1 MGIRRGSISTPII
14 ADGLVFNMD
23 AANRASF
30 LPIASNTQGIN
41 TINPSQKINSAT
53 SDIFNS
59 SEVVPSL
66 VFGGVDDYM
75 TLSSGLTVSSFTVD
89 LWLKTDHVNDE
100 GSQNAYVDNLTGG
113 TGFFKFF
120 SFGQL
125 GSNNMRL
132 SNYHGAPISDFAL
145 STDELNDD
153 IWHNCIIT
161 FENETLKSY
170 IDGVSDKTVT
180 GLSNWSTSTLNTVG
194 RYYTAGIRYYTGTIG
209 SFRVYNRTLS
219 ANEVLHNYNAL
230 KSRFE

>member
-1 MGIRRGSISTPII
+1 MDFGNINTNII
-14 ADGLVFNMD
+14 KSGLVFNMD

-75 TLSSGLTVSSFTVD
+75 TLSSGLTVSSFTTD
-89 LWLKTDHVNDE
+89 MWIKTDHVNNE
-100 GSQNAYVDNLTGG
+100 GSQNLYTDNLTGG

-120 SFGQL
+120 SL
-125 GSNNMRL
+125 GMEGANNQRLVAYASGVL
-132 SNYHGAPISDFAL
+132 SNLLL
-145 STDELNDD
+145 STNELNDD
-153 IWHNCIIT
+153 IWHSCICT
-161 FENETLKSY
+161 FENGTLKSY
-170 IDGVSDKTVT
+170 IDGVLDKTHT
-180 GLSNWSTSTLNTVG
+180 GITEWSTSTLNTIG

-209 SFRVYNRTLS
+209 SLRVYNRALS
-219 ANEVLHNYNAL
+219 ASEVLHNYNAL
-230 KSRFE
+230 KGRFI